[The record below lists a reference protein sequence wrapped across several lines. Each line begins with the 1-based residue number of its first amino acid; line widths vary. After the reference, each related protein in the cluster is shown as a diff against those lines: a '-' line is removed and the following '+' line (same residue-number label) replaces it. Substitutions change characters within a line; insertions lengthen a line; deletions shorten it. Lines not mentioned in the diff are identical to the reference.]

1 MSRIIMA
8 KVILRDI
15 CDPGLPGD
23 CAPIIQIAQ
32 ASELEGLVSEHG
44 VIFEEP
50 IQEQEET
57 FADPEDYDKP
67 SEDLAWGNET
77 WEAPDDIPE
86 GPELTEGEKWEAP
99 NEVLDGLAEGDECPL
114 EPDRPWD
121 ESVCGELERRILSRV
136 LGG

>member
-8 KVILRDI
+8 KVILRDS

-23 CAPIIQIAQ
+23 CAPVIQVAE

-50 IQEQEET
+50 IQEKEET
-57 FADPEDYDKP
+57 FADSVDYDEP
-67 SEDLAWGNET
+67 REDVAGDNEP
-77 WEAPDDIPE
+77 WDAPVEVPE
-86 GPELTEGEKWEAP
+86 GPEM
-99 NEVLDGLAEGDECPL
+99 EGDSCPVD
-114 EPDRPWD
+114 EKPWD
-121 ESVCGELERRILSRV
+121 ESVCGELERRILSHV